1 MIRLSQNAL
10 IELKDNSAF
19 RLKVQ
24 GAISASHN
32 TVMKYIEEN
41 DIRLTALDSI
51 NIITE
56 HLNLPLSEV
65 ITGGKLSKLLAK

>member
-1 MIRLSQNAL
+1 MIRLSQNVL
-10 IELKDNSAF
+10 DELRKNSDF

-32 TVMKYIEEN
+32 TMIKYLDEN

-56 HLNLPLSEV
+56 YMHLPLSDV
-65 ITGGKLSKLLAK
+65 IVGSKFSHSI